1 MPCQTGAALQALNR
15 PTVSISQPRILY
27 FILWARLNAEPAQ
40 RLVRRH
46 GWVAGLYVLIAI
58 VVMWPMFSAGSP
70 PGVDAPTFLH
80 LGWVLEQGLTGNWG
94 IILNDPFWYGGYP
107 YLEAY
112 SPLAYGLLGVSAA
125 VTPIPLEALYRIWL
139 LLAYVSLG
147 VVVYWLALEFR
158 LGRAVAVWSGVVT
171 LASYPVFTGLGL
183 FGWYSTMVALPLGLA
198 AYAMLERAMRL
209 GSTRSALVGGA
220 LFGACV
226 LAHHMTGF
234 GLALGFVAW
243 GLYQLVV
250 RTVSLRT
257 LMSLTLWFSA
267 GVVAV
272 SGLWVFFFL
281 KHIIGVGFER
291 ELAGNWF
298 FELDELR
305 RAIFARERIRVETY
319 PSYLGWMQVPVA
331 LGAVL
336 YALAARARISGA
348 VVFLLMLTWF
358 SLGLDGNPL
367 IRVYPFSGLDVARFA
382 LFMVP
387 FMALL
392 AGYLLHE
399 VRNELVAVQ
408 NRFRLPGWTASGATM
423 LLALALLAVPA
434 MDVTTA
440 RERLAPVAMDDRLD
454 DVYTWLEEE
463 TPEDATIL
471 AVGFRNWDAYW
482 IPLLTERA
490 IMDGWNDEGAENW
503 ETIREMRHMGWF
515 ARVNTLRLAEIMGER
530 ETDYLVVYQWNFL
543 ENPSIFESVL
553 RQDEFLFRE
562 AVSWPGITIFERVS

>member
-1 MPCQTGAALQALNR
+1 M
-15 PTVSISQPRILY
+15 
-27 FILWARLNAEPAQ
+27 
-40 RLVRRH
+40 
-46 GWVAGLYVLIAI
+46 GLYVLIAI

-80 LGWVLEQGLTGNWG
+80 LGWVLEQGLTGNWSV
-94 IILNDPFWYGGYP
+94 IPSDPFWYGGYS

-147 VVVYWLALEFR
+147 VVVYWLAMEFR
-158 LGRAVAVWSGVVT
+158 LGRALAVWSGVVT
-171 LASYPVFTGLGL
+171 LASYPMFTGLGL

-209 GSTRSALVGGA
+209 SSSRSALVGGL

-243 GLYQLVV
+243 GLYQLAA
-250 RTVSLRT
+250 RTVPLWTLISLA
-257 LMSLTLWFSA
+257 LWFSA
-267 GVVAV
+267 GVAAV
-272 SGLWVFFFL
+272 SGLWVIFFF
-281 KHIIGVGFER
+281 KHIMEIGFER
-291 ELAGNWF
+291 EQPGNWF

-305 RAIFARERIRVETY
+305 LALFARERIRVETY
-319 PSYLGWMQVPVA
+319 PSYLGWMQVPAA

-336 YALAARARISGA
+336 YALVTRARISGA

-358 SLGLDGNPL
+358 SLGVGGNPL
-367 IRVYPFSGLDVARFA
+367 IRMYPFSGLDVARFT
-382 LFMVP
+382 LFMAP

-392 AGYLLHE
+392 AGYLLRE
-399 VRNELVAVQ
+399 VHNEFVAVQ
-408 NRFRLPGWTASGATM
+408 HRFRLPGWAASGTTA

-440 RERLAPVAMDDRLD
+440 RERLAPVTMGDQLE
-454 DVYTWLEEE
+454 DVFTWLEQE
-463 TPEDATIL
+463 TPEDASIL

-482 IPLLTERA
+482 IPALTDRA
-490 IMDGWNDEGAENW
+490 IMDGWNDEGANNW
-503 ETIREMRHMGWF
+503 QTIREMRHMGWF
-515 ARVNTLRLAEIMGER
+515 ARVNTLRLAEIMDQR
-530 ETDYLVVYQWNFL
+530 DTDYLVVYQWNFL
-543 ENPSIFESVL
+543 ENPNIFETAV
-553 RQDEFLFRE
+553 RQDEFLFKE
-562 AVSWPGITIFERVS
+562 AVSWPGVTIFERVN